1 MVTIESLQNATNN
14 VLAFAD
20 SNRAQ
25 LADVAKLADI
35 VNIVKPTATVADL
48 VKTGLIDFIKVPLK
62 PFFPTLPTFPT
73 VPTTP
78 TTPSTGGLTS
88 SHQGMLN
95 SINSLNDVVNGI
107 KKELENPNLSP
118 EKRQELAFKL
128 QEAMQN
134 RSLMSDLLSTMM
146 KDEFNIASKILR
158 NLGQ

>member
-1 MVTIESLQNATNN
+1 MLGLPNPLNLVNKAID
-14 VLAFAD
+14 FAGD
-20 SNRAQ
+20 I
-25 LADVAKLADI
+25 AKGGAGLVGNI
-35 VNIVKPTATVADL
+35 VNAPIDL
-48 VKTGLIDFIKVPLK
+48 VSSILRPTGKITDGLLDLVRFPGFSPAGGPPL
-62 PFFPTLPTFPT
+62 
-73 VPTTP
+73 
-78 TTPSTGGLTS
+78 S
-88 SHQGMLN
+88 SSNQAMLN
-95 SINSLNDVVNGI
+95 SINSLSDVVNGI